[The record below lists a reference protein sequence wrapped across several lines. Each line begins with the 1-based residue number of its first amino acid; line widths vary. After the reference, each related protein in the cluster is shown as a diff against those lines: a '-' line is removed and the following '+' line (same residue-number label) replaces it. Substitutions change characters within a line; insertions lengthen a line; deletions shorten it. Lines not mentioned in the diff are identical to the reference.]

1 MSIWD
6 ELDAE
11 KEAEIAAF
19 RAAEAAKTP
28 EQKEAERLAAEA
40 RAEASHQ
47 EGVRLGW
54 WDEEGNL
61 LVTETDDEDEDEED
75 NEEED

>member
-28 EQKEAERLAAEA
+28 EQKEAERIAAEN
-40 RAEASHQ
+40 RAQAAHD

-54 WDEEGNL
+54 WDEEGNSL
-61 LVTETDDEDEDEED
+61 AVETDDEDEEED
-75 NEEED
+75 EDDE

>member
-6 ELDAE
+6 ELNAE

-47 EGVRLGW
+47 EGARLGW
-54 WDEEGNL
+54 WDAEGNSLAVETDEEG
-61 LVTETDDEDEDEED
+61 DEEEDEE
-75 NEEED
+75 

>member
-40 RAEASHQ
+40 RAEADHQ
-47 EGVRLGW
+47 KGVRLGW
-54 WDEEGNL
+54 WDAEGNSL
-61 LVTETDDEDEDEED
+61 AVETDEEDDEEEDEE
-75 NEEED
+75 

>member
-11 KEAEIAAF
+11 KEAEVAAF

-28 EQKEAERLAAEA
+28 EQKEAERVAAGA
-40 RAEASHQ
+40 RAEAAHQ
-47 EGVRLGW
+47 NGVRLGW
-54 WDEEGNL
+54 WDAEGNIL
-61 LVTETDDEDEDEED
+61 TVETDEEDDDEEDEE
-75 NEEED
+75 

>member
-11 KEAEIAAF
+11 KEAEVAAF

-40 RAEASHQ
+40 RAEAAHQ

-54 WDEEGNL
+54 WDAEGNSLAVETDEEG
-61 LVTETDDEDEDEED
+61 DEEEDEE
-75 NEEED
+75 